1 MPIDVTLAGGQN
13 NLPQHEEKANS
24 AEKAEVLK
32 TENNGTQQ
40 EPVEVSSPVSE
51 ATPTPASVSQNNTAP
66 ILDGVVNIPPDA
78 PIVILFG
85 PTSCGKS
92 MALKR
97 LTRYLRKSG
106 DYQAIEPERSF
117 RPANDT
123 AYQDDCDK
131 FDKFVSGNTKAAGS
145 TGYMLVN
152 VIEEG
157 TTICRILEAPGEYYF
172 DPSDPGKSYP
182 NYMNTIITAPNPRI
196 WCVFVEPNWSPLL
209 SNDSLK
215 LDPQE
220 HRMNYV
226 KRIQALKP
234 MMQKNDEVL
243 FVFNKIDETHFVIT
257 PGEIRMKQAVKFV
270 AIQYPGIFNQFKN
283 DIPILKWFK
292 KYNCGF
298 IPFQT
303 GLYQEKS
310 DVYADSVDDYPA
322 MLWKAI
328 MKRL

>member
-13 NLPQHEEKANS
+13 NQPQHEEKANS
-24 AEKAEVLK
+24 AEKAEVSK
-32 TENNGTQQ
+32 TENSNTQQ
-40 EPVEVSSPVSE
+40 GSVEVSSPVSE
-51 ATPTPASVSQNNTAP
+51 AAPTPASVSQNNTAP

-106 DYQAIEPERSF
+106 DYQEIEPERSF

-123 AYQDDCDK
+123 AYQNDCDD
-131 FDKFVSGNTKAAGS
+131 FDNFVTRQTKAAGT

-152 VIEEG
+152 VIEDG
-157 TTICRILEAPGEYYF
+157 STICRILEAPGEYYF
-172 DPSDPGKSYP
+172 DPSDPDKSYP
-182 NYMNTIITAPNPRI
+182 NYMNTIITAPNRRI
-196 WCVFVEPNWSPLL
+196 WCVFVEPNWQ
-209 SNDSLK
+209 
-215 LDPQE
+215 DPQD
-220 HRMNYV
+220 RMNYV
-226 KRIQALKP
+226 ARINALKP

-243 FVFNKIDETHFVIT
+243 FVFNKIDDTHFVIT
-257 PGEIRMKQAVKFV
+257 PGEIRMKQAAEFV

-298 IPFQT
+298 MPFQT
-303 GLYQEKS
+303 GLYQRGS

-328 MKRL
+328 MKLL